1 MVNNL
6 KKYKLDVVA
15 VIIAL
20 CAVLLSIWQ
29 GMATRQHNKLSAMPH
44 LDMSLRG
51 YDGANMRGLRV
62 DNAGLGPA
70 FIKEITFSY
79 KGETIV
85 KNDLDGDRQMLQV
98 VLDRIGWPKD
108 NVSRNRILR
117 TSLPPGSVLKSGK
130 EIYIFG
136 ITTKLSEGEFKQFQG
151 LEVKIVYQTIYND
164 TCILEFNPK
173 LENSY
178 KHTGCN

>member
-1 MVNNL
+1 M

-20 CAVLLSIWQ
+20 CAVLLSVWQ

-51 YDGANMRGLRV
+51 YDGADMRGLRV

-70 FIKEITFSY
+70 FIKEVTFSY
-79 KGETIV
+79 WGEPIV
-85 KNDLDGDRQMLQV
+85 KNDMDRDKKRQILQV

-108 NVSRNRILR
+108 DASRNRILR
-117 TSLPPGSVLKSGK
+117 TSLPAGSVLKSGR

-136 ITTKLSEGEFKQFQG
+136 IATKLSENEFKQFQG

-164 TCILEFNPK
+164 TCILEFDPK